1 MTLQKMGAIIMTTGQ
16 KIKKLRETN
25 QLTQMQMAEKMHIS
39 ANTYGR
45 LERGETKMTE
55 NRLEQVAEIFNVD
68 MAQILSTP
76 EDKLILLVAESTWS
90 DKSNVI
96 NYGSNDVELE
106 QEIEK
111 LKLSLNHKDE
121 IIQEKEK
128 MITKLEQE
136 VVMLKDIIE
145 LLKLKLR

>member
-1 MTLQKMGAIIMTTGQ
+1 MTTAQ
-16 KIKKLRETN
+16 KIKKLMETN

>member
-1 MTLQKMGAIIMTTGQ
+1 MTTGQ

-45 LERGETKMTE
+45 LERGENKMTE

-76 EDKLILLVAESTWS
+76 EDKLNLLVAESTWS

>member
-1 MTLQKMGAIIMTTGQ
+1 MGDFLMTTGQ
-16 KIKKLRETN
+16 KIKKLRETS
-25 QLTQMQMAEKMHIS
+25 QLTQNQMAEKMHIS
-39 ANTYGR
+39 PNTYGR

-55 NRLEQVAEIFNVD
+55 HRLEQVAEIFNVD

-90 DKSNVI
+90 DRSNVI
-96 NYGSNDVELE
+96 NYGSNDIELE

-111 LKLSLNHKDE
+111 LKLSLSHKEE

-128 MITKLEQE
+128 MIEKLEQE
-136 VVMLKDIIE
+136 VDMLKDIVN
-145 LLKLKLR
+145 LLKKN